1 MFSVI
6 PTERNLRKTRTHCHA
21 KCGARFQFYN
31 NQIRVYYKVLPIKVW
46 SDVCHVLCGLFHF
59 YVLSTNCRC
68 GSRTKISIYLPCSL
82 SLSLRF
88 PLYMRHM
95 LCLLRT
101 LNLKSSP
108 MTSGWK
114 ADVIKE
120 RNVTISAQ
128 FKSKQFA
135 KLLSHSDCSQ
145 VSQIVV
151 VVLGFWLKW

>member
-1 MFSVI
+1 MK
-6 PTERNLRKTRTHCHA
+6 RNLRETRTHCHA

-31 NQIRVYYKVLPIKVW
+31 NQIRVCYIVLTIIVW
-46 SDVCHVLCGLFHF
+46 FDVCHVLCGLFHF
-59 YVLSTNCRC
+59 YKLQMRITH
-68 GSRTKISIYLPCSL
+68 KDIHLSL
-82 SLSLRF
+82 SLSLSL

-101 LNLKSSP
+101 LNLQSSP
-108 MTSGWK
+108 ITSGWK

-135 KLLSHSDCSQ
+135 KLLSNSDCSQ
-145 VSQIVV
+145 VSWVV